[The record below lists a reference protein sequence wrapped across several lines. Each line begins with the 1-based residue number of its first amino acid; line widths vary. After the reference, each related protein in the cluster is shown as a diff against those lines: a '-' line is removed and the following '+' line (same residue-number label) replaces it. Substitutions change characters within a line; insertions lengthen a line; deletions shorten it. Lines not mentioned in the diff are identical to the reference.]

1 PYVKGDKHDAHDAEA
16 ICEAASRPSMRYVP
30 VKSAEQ
36 QAVQSMHR
44 VRSRL
49 VRARTAL
56 CNEVRGLLGEF
67 GLIATRRGRAATMAL
82 LETVMATEPA
92 SLPAPMGE
100 LLRELKDELQTLE
113 ARIARLERQIQAH
126 VRGDARIQRLLA
138 VEGIGPISAS
148 AVAASAGDA
157 RQFRTGRQF
166 AAWLGLVPR
175 QHST

>member
-1 PYVKGDKHDAHDAEA
+1 

-36 QAVQSMHR
+36 QAVQSVHR

-49 VRARTAL
+49 VGARTAL

-92 SLPAPMGE
+92 SLPAP
-100 LLRELKDELQTLE
+100 
-113 ARIARLERQIQAH
+113 
-126 VRGDARIQRLLA
+126 
-138 VEGIGPISAS
+138 
-148 AVAASAGDA
+148 
-157 RQFRTGRQF
+157 
-166 AAWLGLVPR
+166 
-175 QHST
+175 

>member
-1 PYVKGDKHDAHDAEA
+1 GDKHDAHDAEA

-36 QAVQSMHR
+36 QAVQSVHR

-92 SLPAPMGE
+92 SLPAP
-100 LLRELKDELQTLE
+100 
-113 ARIARLERQIQAH
+113 
-126 VRGDARIQRLLA
+126 
-138 VEGIGPISAS
+138 
-148 AVAASAGDA
+148 
-157 RQFRTGRQF
+157 
-166 AAWLGLVPR
+166 
-175 QHST
+175 